1 MEMSRIEQLMQNL
14 SRLDKRL
21 SNLYKRNRI
30 INYQIQQVQQK
41 RMAVVK
47 QIEDEQFLNDKSP

>member
-1 MEMSRIEQLMQNL
+1 MSRIEQLMQQL